1 MDTHPLSRTRQWLR
15 AHEGHCLSA
24 VRHTLRKEALRSGLR
39 KDAVRKWVLAML
51 AVPTGTPK
59 HWKRCAVRMRTLR
72 DCERAPVSSY
82 YKKLESRGRTYT
94 DTRWRCT
101 AWNMRSLFSSEIFL
115 TGKVRPQPLLSNGPS
130 LHPGRAAVNL

>member
-1 MDTHPLSRTRQWLR
+1 MSAGIQIALFSTADSENVLGSVDTHPLSRTRKWLR

-24 VRHTLRKEALRSGLR
+24 VRHMVKKKRG
-39 KDAVRKWVLAML
+39 RKWVLAML

-59 HWKRCAVRMRTLR
+59 RRKRRAVRMRTLR

-82 YKKLESRGRTYT
+82 YKKLESRGWTYT

-101 AWNMRSLFSSEIFL
+101 A
-115 TGKVRPQPLLSNGPS
+115 
-130 LHPGRAAVNL
+130 